1 MKNSLL
7 ILILT
12 LLSCNS
18 KKSEELIRQKESI
31 IIIKSL
37 LKEKGLE
44 MVSDFRTEQKL
55 PICLNLKKV
64 IVKTTC
70 FEQTKTT
77 DKISAIKFPEKSF
90 TNQAE
95 ICIEKIYKSRPINS
109 SFFLKNDS
117 ISIVNQNET
126 FKALKIPKSITKKFK
141 TVELSK
147 SLKITE
153 KYIQFSIPIFS
164 RDNTKAYLEFDH
176 YSGNENSYGNSIYF
190 EKSNGKWKIKYIEGN
205 WAI

>member
-77 DKISAIKFPEKSF
+77 DKILAIKFPEKSF

-117 ISIVNQNET
+117 LSIVNQNET

-164 RDNTKAYLEFDH
+164 KDNTKAYLEFDH
-176 YSGNENSYGNSIYF
+176 YSSNENSYGNSIYL